1 MGVLMRLLILP
12 ALFLPLPL
20 AAETIEV
27 VTHPDRVTVYPQGA
41 SVERSVPFDAPA
53 GEHSVILPG
62 FPEDLELDQLR
73 VSAPEGVTIGAIT
86 LSSER
91 QPVTADMKSADVAAA
106 EDEVER
112 LEEVL
117 AKTDDTIAAIRLK
130 IEAADAQVGFLNRMR
145 AGDGNATATPEEVRA
160 LLQVIGDE
168 VAVARQGALAAG
180 AEIRAAERARK
191 DDAEALEKAR
201 QSLAAITDRVEK
213 GSVVTVSVVTAAP
226 GPASL
231 TVTFYTPEAGW
242 AAVYDLRLTRGAVP
256 SLQADRGA
264 HVAQNSGEDWTGV
277 ELVLSTAVTDG
288 DTAPW
293 PIYNQPSIIISE
305 EELNRE
311 RGDEAEAGGMGGMA
325 APVMEPEVVVEKSIS
340 PTMNTD
346 GITVTYAYPAR
357 VDVRDGAD
365 VLRLSLDQLA
375 LTPRIFVEAI
385 PSMREAAFLMAEIT
399 NSTPEILLPGP
410 ADVYV
415 DGALR
420 GKSDLPFIAAGDTA
434 DVGFGPIEGIRLKRT
449 VPNRSSGDR
458 GLIAKSNAQ
467 EEVATIEVKN
477 LTGEDWPLRLIDR
490 VPYSEQDD
498 LVVTYTAAPPET
510 ERDWKGERGI
520 LMWDL
525 DVKAGETQEIR
536 LEHSLSWPSG
546 WVLR

>member
-1 MGVLMRLLILP
+1 MRFLILP
-12 ALFLPLPL
+12 ALLLPLPL

-27 VTHPDRVTVYPQGA
+27 VTRPDRVTVYPQGA

-53 GEHSVILPG
+53 GEHKIILPG
-62 FPEDLELDQLR
+62 FPEDLALDQLR
-73 VSAPEGVTIGAIT
+73 VSAPKGVTIGTIA

-91 QPVTADMKSADVAAA
+91 QPVTADVKSAEVTAA

-145 AGDGNATATPEEVRA
+145 AGDGSATATPEEVRA

-168 VAVARQGALAAG
+168 VAKARQGALAAG

-213 GSVVTVSVVTAAP
+213 RSVVTVSVVTAAP

-231 TVTFYTPEAGW
+231 TVTTFTPEAGW
-242 AAVYDLRLTRGAVP
+242 AAVYDLRLARGETP
-256 SLQADRGA
+256 SLQVERGA
-264 HVAQNSGEDWTGV
+264 GVFQASGEDWTAV
-277 ELVLSTAVTDG
+277 ELVLSSAMTHGDASPGKIHPWQANIVSEQQARDEKAREMATA
-288 DTAPW
+288 A
-293 PIYNQPSIIISE
+293 
-305 EELNRE
+305 
-311 RGDEAEAGGMGGMA
+311 GMA
-325 APVMEPEVVVEKSIS
+325 EPIMEPEAVVEHS
-340 PTMNTD
+340 MVFGMQTD
-346 GITVTYAYPAR
+346 GITVTYKFPAR
-357 VDVRDGAD
+357 VDVRDEAD
-365 VLRLSLDQLA
+365 WLRLSLDK
-375 LTPRIFVEAI
+375 LTLVPRIFVEAV
-385 PSMREAAFLMAEIT
+385 PMAEETAFLMAEIT

-420 GKSDLPFIAAGDTA
+420 GKSNLPLIAAGDTA
-434 DVGFGPIEGIRLKRT
+434 DVGFGMIEGIRLKRT

-477 LTGEDWPLRLIDR
+477 LTGEDWPLRLIDY

-498 LVVTYTAAPPET
+498 LVVTYTATPPET
-510 ERDWKGERGI
+510 EHDWKGERDI

-525 DVKAGETQEIR
+525 DLKAGETQEIR
-536 LEHSLSWPSG
+536 LEHSLNWPSG
-546 WVLR
+546 WLLR